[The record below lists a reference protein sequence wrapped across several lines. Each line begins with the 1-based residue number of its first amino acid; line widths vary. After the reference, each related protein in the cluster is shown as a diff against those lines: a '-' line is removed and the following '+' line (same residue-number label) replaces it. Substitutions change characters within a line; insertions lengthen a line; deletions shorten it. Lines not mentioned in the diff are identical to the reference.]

1 MNLMRSF
8 LVCTLYVICMPIFG
22 QTPVYDDLV
31 FDEEEGKTYKPAG
44 KNYVF
49 LRSKKGTGGMPTTSS
64 GDSIKK
70 MNISDIILVFTETN
84 EAAAET
90 REEGNKERWE
100 NLLATYPQFFQFNTN
115 YKNVC
120 QCVMGGDAEV
130 LKQTQGFYVYIKK
143 EEPKAVEMKV
153 EPKVAK
159 TEEKKETKKEEAKKE
174 EKKESKKEEKKEE
187 AAVVKNEKKVKEKKE
202 EKKEEEK
209 KEEEE
214 TSTAVEGAEETVTVE
229 VKAKKTG
236 YKKPKVSKD
245 KKACRPPCYGYGDED
260 LHTFFKEQIVLTKKQ
275 RRAIKG
281 SLSIVKLSLNFDGS
295 VKKAM
300 VNGTNAQLNEL
311 VTIALKGMDLWNPA
325 VKGGVTVKSEVKITL
340 KYDKGTKA
348 VKPFEIL
355 ITPRPNPKCTECKTD
370 QEIFG
375 KE

>member
-1 MNLMRSF
+1 MRSLLF
-8 LVCTLYVICMPIFG
+8 ITLFAFCMPIFG
-22 QTPVYDDLV
+22 QTPTPTYDDLV
-31 FDEEEGKTYKPAG
+31 FDEEEGKAYKPTS
-44 KNYVF
+44 KRYVF
-49 LRSKKGTGGMPTTSS
+49 MRSKKGTGGMATTSS
-64 GDSIKK
+64 ADSIKK
-70 MNISDIILVFTETN
+70 MEISDIVLVFTETN

-90 REEGNKERWE
+90 REEDNKERWE

-115 YKNVC
+115 YKNIC

-130 LKQTQGFYVYIKK
+130 LKPTQGFYIYVKK

-153 EPKVAK
+153 EPTVAK
-159 TEEKKETKKEEAKKE
+159 TEEKKETKKEESKKE

-187 AAVVKNEKKVKEKKE
+187 VAVAKPEKKVKEKKE

-214 TSTAVEGAEETVTVE
+214 TSTAVEGPEETVTVE
-229 VKAKKTG
+229 VKPKKTG

-245 KKACRPPCYGYGDED
+245 KKACRPPCYGYGDDD
-260 LHTFFKEQIVLTKKQ
+260 LNTFFKEQITLSKKQ

-311 VTIALKGMDLWNPA
+311 VTVALKGMDLWNPA
-325 VKGGVTVKSEVKITL
+325 VKAGVTVKSEVKITL
-340 KYDKGTKA
+340 KYDKSTKA
-348 VKPFEIL
+348 IKPFEIM